1 MSSNGEIIHVHVG
14 QAGVQIANACWE
26 LYCLEHGINQHGRL
40 YNYSLDDSF
49 QTFFAYSNC
58 SKMVPRLVMV
68 DSEPTVIDE
77 VRTGAYGNLFKPQ
90 TLINGKEDSGS
101 NFARGYN
108 TLGTELIDITMD
120 SLRDVAESCPNLKGF
135 LVFRSIGGGTGSG
148 LGNRI
153 MEEIS
158 NDYGKMTKMD
168 FIIFP
173 SPSITPLIV
182 EPYNSLLA
190 THIGM
195 DFSDCTFIL
204 DNEALYDICETKLG
218 VYSPTYTNLNRI
230 IAQVISTMTASQR
243 FYGSLNVSF
252 TEFQTNLVPF
262 PRIHFPLVSYS
273 PLISMNNACYAVIST
288 ENMTFDCFHSCSQFI
303 RCNPARG
310 KYMSCVLLYRGNVES
325 SEINSSIKI
334 MKSRGCLNFVD
345 WSPTGFKIG
354 LNSMPPCA
362 VYGGDIGPTDRAMM
376 ALTNNTAVKIAWCRM
391 LSKYNQLFNRRAFLH
406 HFMSEGLEESTFREA
421 SEDICSLISD
431 YQEVEGLSSNG
442 ESAGAEAEVGPSS
455 RQQRFN
461 LYNGDDENDTKCVR
475 KRTNGCCLKTKI
487 SKSNAESRFNFN
499 QDSSRDFS
507 QGCVFSEH
515 NSEED
520 YLI

>member
-26 LYCLEHGINQHGRL
+26 LYCLEHGIDQYGCL
-40 YNYSLDDSF
+40 YDHSMNDSF
-49 QTFFAYSNC
+49 QTFFAYS
-58 SKMVPRLVMV
+58 STLKLVPRLVMV

-77 VRTGAYGNLFKPQ
+77 VRTGTYGTLFKPQ
-90 TLINGKEDSGS
+90 TLISGKEDSGS

-108 TLGTELIDITMD
+108 TLGTELIDLTMD
-120 SLRDVAESCPNLKGF
+120 SLRAVAEGCSNLKGF

-158 NDYGKMTKMD
+158 NDYGKMSKMD
-168 FIIFP
+168 FVIFP

-190 THIGM
+190 THTGM
-195 DFSDCTFIL
+195 DSSDCTFIL

-230 IAQVISTMTASQR
+230 IAQVISTLTASQR
-243 FYGSLNVSF
+243 FFGSLNVSF

-273 PLISMNNACYAVIST
+273 PLVAMGNACYTELST
-288 ENMTFDCFHSCSQFI
+288 EHMTFECFQPSSQLI
-303 RCNPARG
+303 RCNPVKG
-310 KYMSCVLLYRGNVES
+310 KYMSCVLLYRGNVAS
-325 SEINSSIKI
+325 SDINNSIRV
-334 MKSRGCLNFVD
+334 MKARGSLNFVD
-345 WSPTGFKIG
+345 WSPTGFKVGI
-354 LNSMPPCA
+354 NSMPPCA

-376 ALTNNTAVKIAWCRM
+376 ALTNNTAIQMAWCRM
-391 LSKYNQLFNRRAFLH
+391 LSKYMHLFNRKAFLH
-406 HFMSEGLEESTFREA
+406 HFISEGMEECTFLEA

-431 YQEVEGLSSNG
+431 YKEVEELSG
-442 ESAGAEAEVGPSS
+442 ESVSGSCRYANTKSDEGPSW
-455 RQQRFN
+455 QQRFKIFGKDAQLN
-461 LYNGDDENDTKCVR
+461 NMQNNCEENHAKYSR
-475 KRTNGCCLKTKI
+475 KEL
-487 SKSNAESRFNFN
+487 AEGFLT
-499 QDSSRDFS
+499 Q
-507 QGCVFSEH
+507 
-515 NSEED
+515 
-520 YLI
+520 